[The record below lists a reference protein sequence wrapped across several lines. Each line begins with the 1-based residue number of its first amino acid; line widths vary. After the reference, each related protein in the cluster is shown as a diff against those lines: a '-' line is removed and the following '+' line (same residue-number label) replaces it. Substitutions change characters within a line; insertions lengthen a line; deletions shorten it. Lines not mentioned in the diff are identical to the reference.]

1 MPPRARTGTDRRCVG
16 RRPTG
21 EAATRKTGRGERER
35 GAGVAPKE
43 AGRPPSREAPPLR
56 SDGSPPPPPD
66 VARAAD
72 TATDRR

>member
-43 AGRPPSREAPPLR
+43 AGRPLSREAPPLP

-72 TATDRR
+72 TATDRK